1 MEEKKSAGGDL
12 APNDGVTTMQHHFF
26 QQIKPYSAMSY
37 ITQCVKSIFLVQKLQ
52 ILEKLA
58 KWLILIFVS
67 KLTIFSGK
75 TFEIFEFFVPKL
87 VKNFHFMV

>member
-1 MEEKKSAGGDL
+1 
-12 APNDGVTTMQHHFF
+12 MQHHFF

-37 ITQCVKSIFLVQKLQ
+37 ITQYVKSIFLVHKLQ
-52 ILEKLA
+52 IFEKLA

-87 VKNFHFMV
+87 VKNCPFMVLFRQF